1 MNAYLLFSVCD
12 NEKAGTDSSNLSPSL
27 NQLKILQGNGND
39 NFMNIWCMI
48 ALSFFTWDDLT
59 YRFSFC
65 LMSQRL
71 AGNSFASVPLS
82 SVIVRI
88 EDKRSILLSVSGKVL
103 IRI

>member
-1 MNAYLLFSVCD
+1 MNVYLLFSVCD
-12 NEKAGTDSSNLSPSL
+12 NEKGGIGRSNLSPSL
-27 NQLKILQGNGND
+27 NQLKTLLGNEND

-48 ALSFFTWDDLT
+48 ALIFVTCDDLT

-71 AGNSFASVPLS
+71 AGDPFASVAFS

-88 EDKRSILLSVSGKVL
+88 EDKRSVLLSVSGKVL